1 MAGIETSVNARFQ
14 PRAAPRT
21 AALVLA
27 LALLCA
33 AAGCA
38 RADADSGTAPG
49 GNARAMDAAS
59 LIDRAVKEG
68 VRAPDFGAGRPWLN
82 VARPLTL
89 AGDLSGRV
97 VLLDFW
103 TYGCIN
109 CMHILPDLAY
119 LEQKYDGRP
128 FAIVGVHSA
137 KFENERGD
145 DTLRQAVL
153 RYDIRHPVVN
163 DADFAIWSAYAVN
176 AWPTLVLVG
185 PDRRIL
191 ATLRGEGH
199 RAELDAL
206 IGAALARY
214 ERTGLLHPKELPL
227 RPERP
232 RGAPGALAFP
242 GKLALDAVA
251 GRVYVADTNHDRIV
265 VTDLA
270 GHFLAALGAGVAGL
284 ADGDAK
290 TARFHR
296 PRGVALAGGTL
307 YVADTEN
314 HALRAVDLD
323 AGRLDASR
331 VRTIAGDGTQG
342 DDRTGGGPAARL
354 RLSSPWDVAVVGDAV
369 FVAMAGTHQLWR
381 YVPRTGEMAA
391 YAGSGSEA
399 RVDGPR
405 AEAALAQP
413 SGLAATA
420 DGQTLVFAD
429 SESSSVRALDL
440 AQGVVRTLAGA
451 KRDAGLF
458 AFGDRD
464 GTGFEAKLQHPLG
477 VAVAGAIAFVADT
490 YNHRIKRLDL
500 ATGRVTTLAGTG
512 RPGLADGPFAKA
524 QFDEPSGLAFAG
536 DPREP
541 DKGRLYVADTDNHRV
556 RVLDLATG
564 TVSTLALTGVPAP

>member
-1 MAGIETSVNARFQ
+1 
-14 PRAAPRT
+14 
-21 AALVLA
+21 
-27 LALLCA
+27 
-33 AAGCA
+33 
-38 RADADSGTAPG
+38 
-49 GNARAMDAAS
+49 MDAAAV
-59 LIDRAVKEG
+59 IERAIAEG
-68 VRAPDFGAGRPWLN
+68 VRAPDFGAGRAWLN

-89 AGDLSGRV
+89 SRDLAGRV

-109 CMHILPDLAY
+109 CIHVVPDLSS

-145 DTLRQAVL
+145 GTLRDAVL
-153 RYDIRHPVVN
+153 RYDIRHPVVS
-163 DADFAIWSAYAVN
+163 DPDYAIWNEYSVK

-185 PDRRIL
+185 PDRRVL
-191 ATLRGEGH
+191 AVLAGEGH

-214 ERTGLLHPKELPL
+214 ERAGALHPKELPL

-232 RGAPGALAFP
+232 RVAPGDLAFP
-242 GKLALDAVA
+242 GKLALDAAA
-251 GRVYVADTNHDRIV
+251 GRLYIADTNHDRIV

-270 GHFLAALGAGVAGL
+270 GRFVAALGAGAPGL
-284 ADGDAK
+284 ADGDAR
-290 TARFHR
+290 TARFRR
-296 PRGVALAGGTL
+296 PRGVALAGRTL

-323 AGRLDASR
+323 TGR

-342 DDRTGGGPAARL
+342 NVRTGGGPAAAL
-354 RLSSPWDVAVVGDAV
+354 RLSSPWDVAAVGDAV
-369 FVAMAGTHQLWR
+369 YVAMAGTHQLWL
-381 YVPRTGEMAA
+381 YVPATGAMGA

-420 DGQTLVFAD
+420 DGRTLVFAD

-440 AQGVVRTLAGA
+440 ATGAVRTLAGA
-451 KRDAGLF
+451 KPDAGLF

-464 GTGFEAKLQHPLG
+464 GTGYAAKLQHPLG
-477 VAVAGAIAFVADT
+477 VVVAGGTAFVADT
-490 YNHRIKRLDL
+490 YNHRIKRLDI

-512 RPGLADGPFAKA
+512 RAGLADGPFAKA

-536 DPREP
+536 DPQAP
-541 DKGRLYVADTDNHRV
+541 DKGTLYVADTDNHRV
-556 RVLDLATG
+556 RVLDLQAG
-564 TVSTLALTGVPAP
+564 TVSTLELAGVPR